1 MVNNVVSGRKLQV
14 NDVSFVQ
21 DYRSDQLQ
29 STLAAPNSFLM
40 SHLTMIKTLTFRP
53 LSRTSVLRK
62 IVITSMLSAAVAMSG
77 CSLLSVYKI
86 DLPQG
91 TAITQTQAQKI
102 QVGMNQNQVLYI
114 LGSPAIRDTL
124 EPKRWDYIYDY
135 QAGTE
140 GRRKGI
146 ADVKDASQH
155 LVIYFDDNGL
165 VNRIEGIDSLP
176 AS

>member
-21 DYRSDQLQ
+21 DYRSDQHQ

-40 SHLTMIKTLTFRP
+40 SHLTMIKTLNFRP
-53 LSRTSVLRK
+53 LSRTSALRK
-62 IVITSMLSAAVAMSG
+62 IAITSMLSAAVAMSG

-91 TAITQTQAQKI
+91 TAITQTQAQKSS
-102 QVGMNQNQVLYI
+102 GYEPKPSALYS
-114 LGSPAIRDTL
+114 GSPAIRDTL
-124 EPKRWDYIYDY
+124 EPGLRTMYDY

-155 LVIYFDDNGL
+155 LIIYFDDNGL

>member
-1 MVNNVVSGRKLQV
+1 
-14 NDVSFVQ
+14 
-21 DYRSDQLQ
+21 
-29 STLAAPNSFLM
+29 M

-53 LSRTSVLRK
+53 LSPASVLRK
-62 IVITSMLSAAVAMSG
+62 IVITSMLSATVAMSG

-91 TAITQTQAQKI
+91 TALTQAQAQKL

-135 QAGTE
+135 KAGTE
-140 GRRKGI
+140 GSRKGI
-146 ADVKDASQH
+146 ADVKNASQH
-155 LVIYFDDNGL
+155 LIIYFDDNGL
-165 VNRIEGIDSLP
+165 VNRIEGIESLP